1 MTNDY
6 KFWTM
11 IMHFSPGNFQRPQVS
26 TMHFNHRYKLMM
38 NSLLKKR
45 KCIKYMKILFQILK
59 NPDLMTIQSFLNSM
73 KKKLTKNIRN
83 TKRYKL
89 LKSKGKMNL
98 VKQFLKRKRTFFIE
112 LKIQSKYLRLS
123 NVILGGGFGKKAIQL
138 LLMLM
143 KMSLHLRK
151 NCRT

>member
-1 MTNDY
+1 
-6 KFWTM
+6 
-11 IMHFSPGNFQRPQVS
+11 
-26 TMHFNHRYKLMM
+26 
-38 NSLLKKR
+38 
-45 KCIKYMKILFQILK
+45 MKILFQILK

-89 LKSKGKMNL
+89 FKSKGKMNL

-123 NVILGGGFGKKAIQL
+123 NVLLGGGFGDQAIQL
-138 LLMLM
+138 LLM
-143 KMSLHLRK
+143 
-151 NCRT
+151 

>member
-11 IMHFSPGNFQRPQVS
+11 IFHFLPGNFQRPQVS
-26 TMHFNHRYKLMM
+26 TMHFNLRYKLMM

-45 KCIKYMKILFQILK
+45 KCIKYMKILFRIVK
-59 NPDLMTIQSFLNSM
+59 NPDLMTIQSFLNNM
-73 KKKLTKNIRN
+73 KKKSTKNIWN

-112 LKIQSKYLRLS
+112 LKIQSKYLIPPTIP
-123 NVILGGGFGKKAIQL
+123 VVGGFGKIAIQL
-138 LLMLM
+138 LLM
-143 KMSLHLRK
+143 
-151 NCRT
+151 